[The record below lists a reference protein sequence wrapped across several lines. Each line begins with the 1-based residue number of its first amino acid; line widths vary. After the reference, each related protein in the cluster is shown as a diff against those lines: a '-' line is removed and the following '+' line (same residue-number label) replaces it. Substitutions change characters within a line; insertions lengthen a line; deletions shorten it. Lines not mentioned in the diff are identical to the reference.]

1 MKRLSR
7 DTGAGGVPSVPLG
20 RYGSVKEIA
29 DATIYLFSDS
39 GNYVNGATLVGKLQ
53 SANHSYLSFVH
64 SNDAELLVDGGSWRT
79 HGASTDS
86 GFRYPDFLMSGE
98 DITGVAG
105 MKKSKI

>member
-7 DTGAGGVPSVPLG
+7 NSGNGGVPDIPLG

-53 SANHSYLSFVH
+53 LGNQPYLYPLHAN
-64 SNDAELLVDGGSWRT
+64 
-79 HGASTDS
+79 
-86 GFRYPDFLMSGE
+86 
-98 DITGVAG
+98 TGIC
-105 MKKSKI
+105 S